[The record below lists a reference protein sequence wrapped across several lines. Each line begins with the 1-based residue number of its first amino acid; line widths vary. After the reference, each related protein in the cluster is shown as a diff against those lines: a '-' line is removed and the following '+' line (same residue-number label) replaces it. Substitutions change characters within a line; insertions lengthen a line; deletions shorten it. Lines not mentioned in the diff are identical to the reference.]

1 MALRFQARFRHALE
15 RTFWSLGKRP
25 KSGDSSFS
33 GRYGEWLGRKFLKS
47 KGFSIKAANWRSP
60 LDRRLEI
67 DVVCLKEGV
76 LVFVEI
82 RARSQLAL
90 VNGFHSIDKRKR
102 KTLLR
107 AFKAYLSFT
116 EPYPE
121 NYRFDVI
128 EIDLPVLEDGKPQIF
143 HHENVA
149 IFR

>member
-1 MALRFQARFRHALE
+1 M
-15 RTFWSLGKRP
+15 
-25 KSGDSSFS
+25 
-33 GRYGEWLGRKFLKS
+33 
-47 KGFSIKAANWRSP
+47 
-60 LDRRLEI
+60 DRRLEI
-67 DVVCLKEGV
+67 DLVCLKEGI

-116 EPYPE
+116 EPSAE

-149 IFR
+149 IFP

>member
-1 MALRFQARFRHALE
+1 MALRFQTWFRYALE

-25 KSGDSSFS
+25 KGGDVSSS

-47 KGFSIKAANWRSP
+47 KGFSIKSENWRSP
-60 LDRRLEI
+60 LDSRLEI
-67 DVVCLKEGV
+67 DLVCFREGV

-107 AFKAYLSFT
+107 AFKAYLAFT
-116 EPYPE
+116 ELSPE

-128 EIDLPVLEDGKPQIF
+128 EIDLPVHEDGKSQIF

>member
-1 MALRFQARFRHALE
+1 M
-15 RTFWSLGKRP
+15 
-25 KSGDSSFS
+25 
-33 GRYGEWLGRKFLKS
+33 
-47 KGFSIKAANWRSP
+47 
-60 LDRRLEI
+60 DRRLEI

-116 EPYPE
+116 EPSPE